1 LPLKALDPNPLKHS
15 EIPLPELPTKPLTH
29 VSNVEVRCIL
39 SGFAQITNAHSVIIS
54 LQVILKEI
62 VPYVQL
68 DVPTSIITIWD
79 TMILMETTMAT

>member
-15 EIPLPELPTKPLTH
+15 EIPRPELPTKPLTH

-39 SGFAQITNAHSVIIS
+39 SGFAQITDAHSVVIS

-68 DVPTSIITIWD
+68 NTLMNKITIWD